1 MTSRES
7 YSFLPIEYVPV
18 LYEERDG
25 QELHTN
31 GAISM
36 TLSEWSE
43 HPHTWVDELKIN
55 ISDTE
60 DSRFA
65 QVYQEM
71 MTGVVF
77 ISITNL
83 MLSTVQEY
91 IDSGWGWAFDLVEFV
106 CTLSFTVE
114 VLLRTWAA
122 DERCVYFCS
131 TANILDV
138 IAAAPWYVEQFV
150 RLLVYPTSP
159 LLLVIPHEALPI
171 WFSPIRGE
179 WMATLVQ
186 GLRVL
191 RLGKAARQIETVTLV
206 LESIRGSFQG
216 LSVLLTFICFGTILS
231 ATIVYYLERDEPGT
245 RITSI
250 PAACWWSIAT
260 ITGVGY
266 GDFVPE
272 TASGKVAAALFMVSG
287 LLLTSVSVAIITSS
301 FIEQFQRN
309 QVMMRVQKK
318 MERPDGYNA
327 APVLSRGISEK
338 EKEKDTPSHV
348 MPSVLVEDPGSPC
361 SPPASPMASRDLS
374 PSPPDSPPASPRGSL
389 VLDNIIPL
397 RLGDGTPGSSN
408 VMEKL
413 LQLEADLNEVL
424 VVLESMANRVA
435 EQDKDLTTTRLGA
448 LGKDRRFRGRS
459 SQLAAVGL
467 LRNQLKGWFR
477 HAEHCAESVVSK
489 VADLELESAAQD
501 GGGGRTSRR
510 GSSLNMRPRRQA
522 TVGF

>member
-18 LYEERDG
+18 LYEEREG
-25 QELHTN
+25 PEPHTN
-31 GAISM
+31 GVISM
-36 TLSEWSE
+36 TMSEWSE

-55 ISDTE
+55 ICDTE
-60 DSRFA
+60 ESRFA
-65 QVYQEM
+65 QVYHEV

-83 MLSTVQEY
+83 MLCTVPEY
-91 IDSGWGWAFDLVEFV
+91 LEAGWGGVFDVVEFV

-122 DERCVYFCS
+122 SDRCLYFCS
-131 TANILDV
+131 TDNICDV

-159 LLLVIPHEALPI
+159 LLLVIPHDALPI

-191 RLGKAARQIETVTLV
+191 RLAKAARRIETVTLV

-216 LSVLLTFICFGTILS
+216 LSVLLTFVCFGTIIS

-272 TASGKVAAALFMVSG
+272 TATGKLAAAMFMVSG

-318 MERPDGYNA
+318 TERPQSLHV
-327 APVLSRGISEK
+327 APILSRGTSDRAK
-338 EKEKDTPSHV
+338 ETDTPSHAV
-348 MPSVLVEDPGSPC
+348 SA
-361 SPPASPMASRDLS
+361 PPAVDEEPDSPGASSPMASRDLA
-374 PSPPDSPPASPRGSL
+374 PSPPDSPPGSPRGSL
-389 VLDNIIPL
+389 VLNGDNVLPL
-397 RLGDGTPGSSN
+397 RLGDGTPGSNN

-424 VVLESMANRVA
+424 VVLETMANRVA
-435 EQDKDLTTTRLGA
+435 EQDTDLTTTRLGA

-459 SQLAAVGL
+459 SQIAAVGL

-477 HAEHCAESVVSK
+477 HAEHVAESVVSK
-489 VADLELESAAQD
+489 MADLEIQSAAQQE
-501 GGGGRTSRR
+501 RPSRR
-510 GSSLNMRPRRQA
+510 GSSFQMRPRRQA
-522 TVGF
+522 TFG